1 MSNLSSPPGDW
12 CRYVAEAMAH
22 IEHLNDHPDDS
33 KWGLYLLDCDTFAN
47 ILPAVSHLPGKDFVT
62 LLIADFSSTTR
73 DDIVALSKQL
83 ISAGS
88 RYFCAWGQECQ
99 MAHLAFDLACCEF
112 EADNEHVILTTDYS
126 KASVEEAIWFTLV
139 CAYPVDPYN
148 HDRRAAIAI
157 CINDKAASQTVRKAF
172 TDPATFSDDNGP
184 VVDEAT

>member
-1 MSNLSSPPGDW
+1 VW
-12 CRYVAEAMAH
+12 RYVAEAMAH

-33 KWGLYLLDCDTFAN
+33 KRGLYLLDCDTFAD
-47 ILPAVSHLPGKDFVT
+47 ILPAVSHLPGKHFVT

-99 MAHLAFDLACCEF
+99 IAHLAFDLACCEF
-112 EADNEHVILTTDYS
+112 ETDNEHVILTTDHS
-126 KASVEEAIWFTLV
+126 KESVEDAIWFTLV
-139 CAYPVDPYN
+139 CAYPVDPY
-148 HDRRAAIAI
+148 DQEWRATIAI
-157 CINDKAASQTVRKAF
+157 CVNDKAASQTVRKAF
-172 TDPATFSDDNGP
+172 TDPATFSEDNGP